1 MTSPLVPET
10 IAVIGGGVA
19 GLSAA
24 FLLQEKFKVTLFERN
39 DYVGGHTH
47 TILIPS
53 GPDAGTPVDT
63 GFIVLNDR
71 TYPTFH
77 RFLQRLGVPVR
88 ASDMSFGFYDER
100 TGLQYAGSDLN
111 GLFAQRSNIFKPA
124 FYRMLWDIG
133 RFGKEGLEDLKK
145 GATAPTLGKYLE
157 SKRFSKA
164 MIDHYLLPMGSSIWS
179 TPPGEIWE
187 FPTETFLSFF
197 NNHGLLD
204 LSNRPQWQTVVGGG
218 QTYVHAFLKAFRGE
232 VRKSIGATSIRR
244 EKNGVVLRKGTHE
257 EKFDKVVMA
266 THADE
271 ALKLLEDPSED
282 EQRLLGSWRYQD
294 NHTILHSDVSV
305 LPPHRRAWA
314 SWNYVSEKDAPAGGK
329 TSLTYHMNRLQGL
342 KTQKQYCVT
351 LNRSVRPR
359 EEETLGEF
367 LYHHPSYGLASVK
380 SQSELPRLN
389 GVRNTYFCG
398 SYFGY
403 GFHEDAVKAGVAV
416 GRSLGVE
423 L

>member
-1 MTSPLVPET
+1 MTPASAQGT

-24 FLLQEKFKVTLFERN
+24 FLLQEKFKVTLFEKN
-39 DYVGGHTH
+39 DYVGGHTN
-47 TILIPS
+47 TIVIPS

-77 RFLQRLGVPVR
+77 RFLQRLGVSAR
-88 ASDMSFGFYDER
+88 ASDMSFGFYDEG

-111 GLFAQRSNIFKPA
+111 GLFAQRRNLFRPD
-124 FYRMLWDIG
+124 FHRMLWDIR
-133 RFGKEGLEDLKK
+133 RFGKEGLEDLKR

-157 SKRFSKA
+157 SKRFSKE
-164 MIDHYLLPMGSSIWS
+164 MIDRYLLPMGSAIWS

-187 FPTETFLSFF
+187 FPTETFLNFF
-197 NNHGLLD
+197 KNHGLLD
-204 LSNRPQWQTVVGGG
+204 LSDRPQWQTVVGGS
-218 QTYVHAFLKAFRGE
+218 QSYVRAFLKAFRGE
-232 VRKSIGATSIRR
+232 VRKGSGVSSLRR
-244 EKNGVVLRKGTHE
+244 EGEGVVLRQGNRE
-257 EKFDKVVMA
+257 ERFDKAVVA
-266 THADE
+266 AHADE
-271 ALKLLEDPSED
+271 ALMLLEDPSD
-282 EQRLLGSWRYQD
+282 EERRLLGAWRYQD
-294 NHTILHSDVSV
+294 NHTVLHSDVTV
-305 LPPHRRAWA
+305 LPPNRRAWA
-314 SWNYVSEKDAPAGGK
+314 SWNYVAEKDAPPGGK
-329 TSLTYHMNRLQGL
+329 TSLTYYMNRLQGL
-342 KTQKQYCVT
+342 TTQKTYCVT
-351 LNRSVRPR
+351 LNRSVPPR
-359 EEETLGEF
+359 EEETIREF
-367 LYHHPSYGLASVK
+367 FYHHPTYSLASVK

-416 GRSLGVE
+416 GRSLGVD